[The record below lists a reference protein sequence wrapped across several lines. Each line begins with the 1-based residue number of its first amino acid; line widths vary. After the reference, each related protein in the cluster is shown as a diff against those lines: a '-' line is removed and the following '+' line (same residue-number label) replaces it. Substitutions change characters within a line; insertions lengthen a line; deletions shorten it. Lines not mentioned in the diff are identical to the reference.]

1 MHQGWL
7 RSLIAGWV
15 VHLGVRV
22 RGMLRLFLHDEAKGG
37 RRTRYLFQQNPGGGV
52 EVGVEALTGSL
63 PS

>member
-22 RGMLRLFLHDEAKGG
+22 RGMLRLFCMMKPREEEE
-37 RRTRYLFQQNPGGGV
+37 PGICFSKTPGV
-52 EVGVEALTGSL
+52 GWR
-63 PS
+63 